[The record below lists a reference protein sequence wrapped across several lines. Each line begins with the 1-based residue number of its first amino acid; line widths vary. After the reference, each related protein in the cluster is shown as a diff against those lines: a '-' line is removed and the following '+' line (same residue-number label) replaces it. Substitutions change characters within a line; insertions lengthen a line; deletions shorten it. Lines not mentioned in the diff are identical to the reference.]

1 MTLSASE
8 EEAAMRLSAFLGAIL
23 LHPSDPDFPSAVHRA
38 AGEPP
43 PQPKVGT
50 FEALIRDYNASPEWR
65 GLSDASRRDYGRYL
79 DGIERDL
86 GRFLNKLVIK
96 VDRPQLSAE
105 DTKKLEAGMKA
116 SAD

>member
-50 FEALIRDYNASPEWR
+50 FEALIRDYNANPEWR
-65 GLSDASRRDYGRYL
+65 GLSDASRRDYGR
-79 DGIERDL
+79 
-86 GRFLNKLVIK
+86 
-96 VDRPQLSAE
+96 
-105 DTKKLEAGMKA
+105 
-116 SAD
+116 